1 MPIHPDPQ
9 QNQIEAPFLLNG
21 FVESSAMEIDIARM
35 DIPIHA
41 MNLFGRNIDMLDELL
56 MQPSAVRLGASWRQ
70 AVVLIEQKQD
80 NIRQVES
87 FVPMESNQLSQG
99 RQRGGTGWQSDH
111 RLLSECGSF
120 PHQSRH
126 NVCCIVGQF
135 VNRPKAERGNVSS

>member
-9 QNQIEAPFLLNG
+9 QDKIEASFLLNG
-21 FVESSAMEIDIARM
+21 FVESSAMEVDVAGVY
-35 DIPIHA
+35 IPIHA
-41 MNLFGRNIDMLDELL
+41 VNLFGWNVDMLDELL
-56 MQPSAVRLGASWRQ
+56 MQPCAVRLGASWRQ

-99 RQRGGTGWQSDH
+99 RKRGGASGQPDH

-120 PHQSRH
+120 SHQSRH

-135 VNRPKAERGNVSS
+135 VNRPKAKRGNVGS